1 MNDDAEGPTAG
12 NRLMAAVAAGE
23 LAPDAGVA
31 LAPVA
36 GVALAPDEGAAVPV
50 VDAEFPLPP
59 PQADRA
65 KDREAAMAMQ

>member
-1 MNDDAEGPTAG
+1 
-12 NRLMAAVAAGE
+12 MAAVAAGE

-59 PQADRA
+59 PPQADRA
-65 KDREAAMAMQ
+65 KDKEAAMAVQ